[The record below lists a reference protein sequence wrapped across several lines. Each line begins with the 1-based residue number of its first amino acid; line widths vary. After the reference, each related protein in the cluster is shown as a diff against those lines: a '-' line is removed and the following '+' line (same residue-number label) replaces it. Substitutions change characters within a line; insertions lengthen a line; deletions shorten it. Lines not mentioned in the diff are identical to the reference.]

1 MLPEKPKTFS
11 GSQNHFMKS
20 IYLSLSA
27 AILMLSACSEQ
38 PESTPVAPPLIAQ
51 QASATFASAAASS
64 PIASQILNSPQEQD
78 ILASSRQAMQSI
90 TASDIAEFQNAG
102 QGASVAM
109 VASDVSLPPL
119 PQACSEYYQR
129 VEQCF
134 AKQADSEGLL
144 SLTDEMKT
152 ELMIQANAD
161 EQACQALNNSFNG
174 VADNLG
180 CN

>member
-1 MLPEKPKTFS
+1 MKP
-11 GSQNHFMKS
+11 

-27 AILMLSACSEQ
+27 GILMLSACSEQ

-51 QASATFASAAASS
+51 QASSVTFASAAASS

-90 TASDIAEFQNAG
+90 SASDIAEFQNAG

-109 VASDVSLPPL
+109 GASDVSLPPL
-119 PQACSEYYQR
+119 PRACSEYYQR

-134 AKQADSEGLL
+134 AQQADSEGLL
-144 SLTDEMKT
+144 SLNEELKTD
-152 ELMIQANAD
+152 LVIQANAD
-161 EQACQALNNSFNG
+161 EQTCQALNSSFNA